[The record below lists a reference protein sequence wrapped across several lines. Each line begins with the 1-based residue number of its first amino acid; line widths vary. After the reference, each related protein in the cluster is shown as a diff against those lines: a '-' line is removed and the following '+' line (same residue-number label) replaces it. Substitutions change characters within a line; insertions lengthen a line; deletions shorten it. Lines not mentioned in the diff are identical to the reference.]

1 MSKQQLY
8 FYGWRIAVATLAVAI
23 LIYNIIDRWSV
34 SGFKFW
40 MDTFIWTYLLGNIV
54 YGIFTHHF
62 RPCSFRQYIAAICGK
77 NSLHTTILIIL
88 GITLVGILSISGF
101 IYCIDKDLGAP
112 SSFLE
117 ILSFVSLAFIT
128 LLPFIGL
135 IKYIKCCTYKPEKE
149 TAEKQIR

>member
-1 MSKQQLY
+1 MSKQQFY
-8 FYGWRIAVATLAVAI
+8 FYGWRVLVAVLAVAI
-23 LIYNIIDRWSV
+23 LIYNIVDRWSV

-54 YGIFTHHF
+54 YGVFTHHF

-77 NSLHTTILIIL
+77 NSLHTIILIIIGL
-88 GITLVGILSISGF
+88 TLVGILSISGF
-101 IYCIDKDLGAP
+101 IYCVDKDLGAP

-128 LLPFIGL
+128 LLPFIAF
-135 IKYIKCCTYKPEKE
+135 IKYIRCCTYKPEEGAQDK
-149 TAEKQIR
+149 